1 MAQNASQAA
10 KTRKSAKTT
19 TAKKRGKKRTSTL
32 LKSLP
37 ESMENIEL
45 VQQVAG
51 ILEEMQTRVK
61 DVKVEAGKE
70 LKKLMKLYEGNY
82 KGLEKKLHQV
92 TSEAKKQAQTGMLHI
107 MQKWHEHKEKLPA
120 PLANE
125 VEKIV
130 AQIGAKAVTR
140 KKKDSAPKKATTA
153 KKSTA
158 TTSKKTKKTAAP
170 RKKRAAKTTADTL
183 SES

>member
-1 MAQNASQAA
+1 MARTASTAA
-10 KTRKSAKTT
+10 KTRKS
-19 TAKKRGKKRTSTL
+19 TASTGTKKRSMKKRGPSKL

-37 ESMENIEL
+37 ESVENIEI

-61 DVKVEAGKE
+61 DVKLEASKE

-82 KGLEKKLHQV
+82 KNLEKKVHQV
-92 TSEAKKQAQTGMLHI
+92 TSEAKKQAQVSMIHI
-107 MQKWHEHKEKLPA
+107 LQKWHEHKEKLPT

-130 AQIGAKAVTR
+130 AQIGTKAMARKKPAAPAPKTSTTPRKPRATATR
-140 KKKDSAPKKATTA
+140 KT
-153 KKSTA
+153 
-158 TTSKKTKKTAAP
+158 AP
-170 RKKRAAKTTADTL
+170 RKRRVAEVKP
-183 SES
+183 SEGSEL